1 MHENEWLNWHVNGTW
16 LFNQGLP
23 LLLSPWERGFAD
35 GMISTY
41 GRNIKG
47 SYKVIE
53 SSRPQQKYWHFFKP
67 ESYVV
72 EDKQRLAKDYEWN
85 LHVLDVFFWSLTQC
99 QMALMHDYVR
109 RATFTTNSRSG
120 ILLNSSAFSWEC
132 IYSKL
137 RKFTI
142 SKRGLVK
149 CARLTLT
156 RRAIHGF
163 LTLQPLKC
171 IPLVV
176 IVNRESLATVF
187 FIIIISFGL
196 TRC

>member
-85 LHVLDVFFWSLTQC
+85 LHVLDVFSGHWRNVKRPLCMIMSDEQLSPPI
-99 QMALMHDYVR
+99 LVR
-109 RATFTTNSRSG
+109 
-120 ILLNSSAFSWEC
+120 
-132 IYSKL
+132 
-137 RKFTI
+137 
-142 SKRGLVK
+142 
-149 CARLTLT
+149 
-156 RRAIHGF
+156 
-163 LTLQPLKC
+163 
-171 IPLVV
+171 
-176 IVNRESLATVF
+176 VF
-187 FIIIISFGL
+187 FWTLLPFLGNAFIQNFANLQFQNGAWWNVL
-196 TRC
+196 VWR